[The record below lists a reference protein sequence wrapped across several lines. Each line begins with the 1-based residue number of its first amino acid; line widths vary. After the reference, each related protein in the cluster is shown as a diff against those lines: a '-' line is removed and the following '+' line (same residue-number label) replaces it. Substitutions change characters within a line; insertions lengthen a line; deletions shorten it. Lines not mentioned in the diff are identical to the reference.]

1 MCMINKIIT
10 ILGAIGQLMI
20 ALMAVRDALN
30 LANSVEEVELDY
42 DDEIEMN

>member
-1 MCMINKIIT
+1 M
-10 ILGAIGQLMI
+10 LI

-42 DDEIEMN
+42 DNEIEMN